1 MPNKIT
7 AVVVSYNRK
16 ELLVDCIKS
25 ILSQTRKPDQV
36 VIINNASTDGTL
48 DTLKSMGY
56 TTNPCIFIIS
66 MEKNIGGAGGFHE
79 GIKYAYNNNADWI
92 WCMDDDCIPY
102 PDALELLL
110 APIYLKEIQ
119 EIGFLASRVLWTDG
133 NPCLMNLPVAH
144 PLWIQSHS
152 VSYELSRIIGSSF
165 VSMLINR
172 EAIEKV
178 GYPVKEFFIWFD
190 DAEYSRRISS
200 NLNSYLVASSVV
212 LHKTASNLT
221 PLDFN
226 FLDGNSLWKYKLGIR
241 NETSFHRYSGGRIKS
256 IIFILRIIK
265 NLINIPRKKQF
276 LFPIIVSA
284 ITGWFFDYTKYIRK
298 P

>member
-110 APIYLKEIQ
+110 APIYL
-119 EIGFLASRVLWTDG
+119 
-133 NPCLMNLPVAH
+133 
-144 PLWIQSHS
+144 
-152 VSYELSRIIGSSF
+152 
-165 VSMLINR
+165 
-172 EAIEKV
+172 
-178 GYPVKEFFIWFD
+178 
-190 DAEYSRRISS
+190 
-200 NLNSYLVASSVV
+200 
-212 LHKTASNLT
+212 
-221 PLDFN
+221 
-226 FLDGNSLWKYKLGIR
+226 
-241 NETSFHRYSGGRIKS
+241 
-256 IIFILRIIK
+256 
-265 NLINIPRKKQF
+265 
-276 LFPIIVSA
+276 
-284 ITGWFFDYTKYIRK
+284 
-298 P
+298 